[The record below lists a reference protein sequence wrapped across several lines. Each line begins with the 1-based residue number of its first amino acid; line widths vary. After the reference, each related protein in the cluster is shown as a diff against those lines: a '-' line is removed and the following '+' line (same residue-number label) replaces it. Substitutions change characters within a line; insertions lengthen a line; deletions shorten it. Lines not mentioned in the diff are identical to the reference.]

1 MFFQKGI
8 RDNMSDL
15 PKRLSQK
22 AIILA
27 LLGGDTACIP
37 ETIKEHMYKNI
48 YVIYINIYIYT
59 CICIYI

>member
-1 MFFQKGI
+1 
-8 RDNMSDL
+8 MSDL